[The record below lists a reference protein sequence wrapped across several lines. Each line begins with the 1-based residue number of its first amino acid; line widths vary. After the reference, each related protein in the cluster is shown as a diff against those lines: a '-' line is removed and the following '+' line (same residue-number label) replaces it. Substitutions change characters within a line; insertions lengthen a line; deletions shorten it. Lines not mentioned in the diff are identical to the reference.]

1 MLDLNAS
8 YSARW
13 VEIALIG
20 TVVVILASLI
30 LA

>member
-8 YSARW
+8 HGARW
-13 VEIALIG
+13 VEMALIG

>member
-8 YSARW
+8 RGARW
-13 VEIALIG
+13 VEIALMG
-20 TVVVILASLI
+20 AALVMLASLI